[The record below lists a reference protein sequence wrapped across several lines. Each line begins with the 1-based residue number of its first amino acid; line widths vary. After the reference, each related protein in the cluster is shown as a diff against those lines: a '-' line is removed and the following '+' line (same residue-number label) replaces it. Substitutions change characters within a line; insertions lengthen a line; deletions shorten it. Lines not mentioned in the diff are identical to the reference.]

1 MNSDTKNFVR
11 ASLPANRSR
20 MESIHPITYRL
31 AKRAGEMVLQ
41 GGFQWAEGES
51 GGIEWRDM
59 PTVNLDDASVQD
71 GHAPLG

>member
-11 ASLPANRSR
+11 TALPTNASR

-31 AKRAGEMVLQ
+31 ATRAGELVLQ
-41 GGFQWAEGES
+41 GGFQWAEAES

-59 PTVNLDDASVQD
+59 PTVNLDDAPVQD
-71 GHAPLG
+71 AS